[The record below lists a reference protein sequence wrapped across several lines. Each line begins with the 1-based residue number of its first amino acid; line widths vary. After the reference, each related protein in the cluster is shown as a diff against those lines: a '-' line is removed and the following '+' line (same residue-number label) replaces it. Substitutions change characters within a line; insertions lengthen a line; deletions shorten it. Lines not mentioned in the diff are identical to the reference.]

1 MLPVTGKL
9 ISCFKQIFGWP
20 VTLLD
25 DSMSAWTELSVQLS
39 TILKKEKKEIKST
52 LAYLLNS
59 SSYTLTCVCQCFNGL
74 LMNPQNIFIRYVIS
88 FSFTHLPIEN
98 LLFKLQGINCLDYKI
113 LFDVCIV
120 QIYKWAH
127 SDVVLTRNF
136 DLFINSFELCIL
148 LLTQW
153 RNWIFD
159 ESLSFCG
166 LFNVPQNKDIRIF
179 QMKMLLIKI
188 YTHST
193 YDLNTCLKGIIF
205 QWGDL
210 YQLLL

>member
-98 LLFKLQGINCLDYKI
+98 LLFKLQGIVWIIKFYLMSVSYKFINELIQMWFWPETLTFLSILSNCAYYYWHNEEIEFLMNRYHSVDCLMFLKIKI
-113 LFDVCIV
+113 LEYF
-120 QIYKWAH
+120 KWK
-127 SDVVLTRNF
+127 
-136 DLFINSFELCIL
+136 C
-148 LLTQW
+148 
-153 RNWIFD
+153 
-159 ESLSFCG
+159 C
-166 LFNVPQNKDIRIF
+166 
-179 QMKMLLIKI
+179 
-188 YTHST
+188 
-193 YDLNTCLKGIIF
+193 
-205 QWGDL
+205 
-210 YQLLL
+210 